1 MHRVAR
7 FLPVLTFAAV
17 LYGAAALPAHAQ
29 TPQGEIAGTVRDAGG
44 GLVAD
49 AEITATNAATG
60 ASHTTVSGSDGRFL
74 ISNLAPG
81 TYTVS
86 AALLNFRE
94 ATLANVQVADEEDPV
109 LVDLVLQP
117 VILERLTV
125 TATLREQL
133 LQDVPFSIAAPTAD
147 MLRERGVDELEGIAA
162 NVAGFSVQNLGPGQS
177 KVSMRGASAG
187 QIARDQPGVKEQV
200 GVYLDDAVISL
211 SLYNPDLDLFD
222 VSRVEVL
229 RGPQGTLFG
238 AGSMSGTVRYIT
250 NQPELGVTSYF
261 GETGVSQVD
270 GGGTGANIKAGF
282 NAPLGDKAAA
292 RIVAYHTEYGGYMDA
307 VQPVFADDTISSF
320 TMDEDVNSGNRSG
333 VRAAF
338 KIVPEERLSITPRVV
353 FQRLDMD
360 GWNRIDDFNIL
371 ANPFTTTNPAVTLG
385 ERELAI
391 QIEEPVTDD
400 FLLADLNLSYDF
412 GAVGL
417 TSITSYMYRDI
428 LVVRDA
434 GALTSSITGGSL
446 ALSEPIYTLDS
457 PLDDVTTSKVFTQ
470 ELRLGGGEDDGRLN
484 WLVGGFFSTNK
495 RDYGQSLLVS
505 GFDGPAAEEL
515 GAPPGFTRGLRAAQD
530 ELFFSDLSYDL
541 NQFAVFGEATVR
553 ATDRLNITGGLRF
566 YSFDEERD
574 QVFDG
579 IFAND
584 DTGVTVVSVPGETD
598 ANGLAPRIIAAY
610 DISDDVMLNAQASRG
625 FRLGGINDPLNVPLC
640 TDEDL
645 ETFSGRD
652 SWEDETAWNYEV
664 GTKTQF
670 LDGRASLNAS
680 FYSMDISDLQLIVTA
695 GSCSSRLVF
704 NVPDSRSVG
713 TEVEFSATPDEH
725 FDFAI
730 SASLSDSELRS
741 TLTSTSETGATSV
754 VAGIAEG
761 NRLPSVARF
770 KAAAAATYRW
780 ALQDGWP
787 VYVTGSYQHVG
798 SRITQIDDHAE
809 GLGTV
814 AMTSFEADDGA
825 TIGGP
830 LTQSTFTFDPEMPAY
845 NLLNAR
851 IGLIRGNWEIAL
863 YGNNLTDERALL
875 GLDRERGTLARVGY
889 LTNPPRTFGIS
900 LRFEY

>member
-1 MHRVAR
+1 MHRIAR
-7 FLPVLTFAAV
+7 FLPVLAFAAV
-17 LYGAAALPAHAQ
+17 LYGVTPSPTQAQ
-29 TPQGEIAGTVRDAGG
+29 TPQGEITGTVRDAGG
-44 GLVAD
+44 APVAS
-49 AEITATNAATG
+49 AEITATSAATG
-60 ASHTTVSGSDGRFL
+60 ASRTAVSESDGRYL
-74 ISNLAPG
+74 ISSLAPG

-86 AALLNFRE
+86 ASLLNFRE
-94 ATLANVQVADEEDPV
+94 TTIEDVQVTEEESPV
-109 LVDLVLQP
+109 VVDLVLQP
-117 VILERLTV
+117 LMLEGLTV

-147 MLRERGVDELEGIAA
+147 ELRQRGVDELEGIAA

-250 NQPELGVTSYF
+250 NQPELGVISYF
-261 GETGVSQVD
+261 GETGVSQAD
-270 GGGTGANIKAGF
+270 GGGTGGNIKAGF
-282 NAPLGDKAAA
+282 NAPLGDKVAA
-292 RIVAYHTEYGGYMDA
+292 RVVAYHTEYGGFMDA
-307 VQPVFADDTISSF
+307 VQPVFANDTISGF
-320 TMDEDVNSGNRSG
+320 TLDDDVNTGNRSG
-333 VRAAF
+333 VRAAL
-338 KIVPEERLSITPRVV
+338 KIVPDERWSITPRVV

-371 ANPFTTTNPAVTLG
+371 ANPFTTTNPSVTLG
-385 ERELAI
+385 ERELAT

-412 GAVGL
+412 GVVEL
-417 TSITSYMYRDI
+417 TSISSYMDRDI

-446 ALSEPIYTLDS
+446 GLSEPIYTLDS
-457 PLDDVTTSKVFTQ
+457 PLDDVTTSQVFTQ
-470 ELRLGGGEDDGRLN
+470 ELRLSGGEDDGRLT
-484 WLVGGFFSTNK
+484 WLVGGFFSSNQ

-541 NQFAVFGEATVR
+541 NQFAVFGEATLR

-584 DTGVTVVSVPGETD
+584 DTGNSVVSVPGETD

-610 DISDDVMLNAQASRG
+610 DISEDVMLNAQASRG

-640 TDEDL
+640 TPEDL

-670 LDGRASLNAS
+670 LDGLASLNAS
-680 FYSMDISDLQLIVTA
+680 VYYMDISDLQLIVTA

-704 NVPDSRSVG
+704 NVPESRSFG
-713 TEVEFSATPDEH
+713 TEVEFTATPSEH
-725 FDFAI
+725 FDFAV
-730 SASLSDSELRS
+730 SASVSDSELRS
-741 TLTSTSETGATSV
+741 TLTSTSETGQVSV
-754 VAGIAEG
+754 VAGIEEG

-780 ALQDGWP
+780 ELQDGWP
-787 VYVTGSYQHVG
+787 VFVTGSYQHVG
-798 SRITQIDDHAE
+798 SRITQIDDHAA
-809 GLGTV
+809 GVGTV
-814 AMTSFEADDGA
+814 DMTGFAAEGGA

-830 LTQSTFTFDPEMPAY
+830 LTQSIFSFDPELPAY

-851 IGLIRGNWEIAL
+851 LGVIRGRWEIAL

-875 GLDRERGTLARVGY
+875 ALDRERGTRARVGY